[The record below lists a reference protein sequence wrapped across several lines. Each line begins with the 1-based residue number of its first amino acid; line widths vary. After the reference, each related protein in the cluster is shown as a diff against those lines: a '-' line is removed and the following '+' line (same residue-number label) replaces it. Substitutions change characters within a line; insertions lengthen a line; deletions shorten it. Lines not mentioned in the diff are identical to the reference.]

1 VTRTFDS
8 AVDELYQVALGEFV
22 AVRKRLAAELKA
34 AGDKVG
40 AAGLAKLARPTV
52 SAWVVDQL
60 HWRHRAEMD
69 AMFES
74 AARLRRG
81 ELDATAAHR
90 DALAAL
96 RVRAGEVLHEGGHGA
111 TEATVRRIMTTVS
124 ALAAAGGWAPDRPGA
139 LAEDRDPPGFEG
151 VGVIAARGAGV
162 PALASAP
169 ARDERDDRAE
179 AAAREARERAAREAR
194 AAEQKRRRAERE
206 RLTFQLTAARATV
219 AELERQLAALGR
231 DDDDE

>member
-1 VTRTFDS
+1 VTRTFDG
-8 AVDELYQVALGEFV
+8 AADELYQAPLGEFV

-40 AAGLAKLARPTV
+40 AAGLAKLPRPTV
-52 SAWVVDQL
+52 SAWVVDQM
-60 HWRHRAEMD
+60 HWRHRDELD
-69 AMFES
+69 AMFET
-74 AARLRRG
+74 AAHLRKG

-96 RVRAGEVLHEGGHGA
+96 RVRAAEVLRDGGHGA
-111 TEATVRRIMTTVS
+111 TEATLRRIMTTVS

-151 VGVIAARGAGV
+151 VGVIAPRAPAAV
-162 PALASAP
+162 PAP
-169 ARDERDDRAE
+169 DDGAE
-179 AAAREARERAAREAR
+179 EAAREARERAARAAR
-194 AAEQKRRRAERE
+194 AAEQQRRRAERE

-219 AELERQLAALGR
+219 ADLERQLAALGPDEP
-231 DDDDE
+231 DDP